1 VTSLWYRDVI
11 VRRQGAA
18 ALFTLLIVQW
28 GLSTLVSAQM
38 TIIPSVSVSERY
50 DSNIFYTPKSLL
62 APGSKP
68 EDFVTMV
75 VPQMNLGYTGSL
87 IRGNLTG
94 TGLVNK
100 YLNNPNR
107 DFTGY
112 NAGGQLDLTNAVH
125 QLSQRI
131 TVLTMRGTYRS
142 TPTSSGF
149 GAAGGGLNTGF
160 GSPAGGV
167 LNSGIVTNRV
177 PMHIYNLALAGG
189 YQLTGVTTLNAN
201 FFFSKISFG
210 EQQGGANN
218 PLFDTTGYRGSTGIN
233 TRISPTDT
241 VGATAIMS
249 HFVQEQSSGGSG
261 QGTYTTIGEM
271 LNWNRRWTEELTT
284 SLSGGANFKLP
295 VGSDIPGQSQAL
307 QIRPSV
313 MARMTYLSYSE
324 DLRDAGSSEGPFDNY
339 NSPSL
344 ASSLA
349 SSQASSLGGGGSQS
363 GSLTQG
369 GILTRGQYSATMA
382 YRYTL
387 VPGYAFTAGPQQA
400 HVLSLI
406 ARGGITSKLTGT
418 VGTNYSHRNS
428 LGISS
433 STFDT
438 VGVTVGAQYLLG
450 PVLASLTYNWL
461 FVSNSTPQMPDYEFS
476 KKMVMLSFS
485 YAFATPAFFREG
497 ISLPSGAGTE
507 SSPSGDGTE
516 ILKKE

>member
-1 VTSLWYRDVI
+1 MRG
-11 VRRQGAA
+11 QGAA
-18 ALFTLLIVQW
+18 ALLIIVIVQW

-38 TIIPSVSVSERY
+38 IITPSISVSERY

-62 APGSKP
+62 QPGSKP

-87 IRGNLTG
+87 IRGSLFG
-94 TGLVNK
+94 TGLVTK
-100 YLNNPNR
+100 YLNNPDR

-112 NAGGQLDLTNAVH
+112 NSGGQLDLTTAAH

-131 TVLTMRGTYRS
+131 TVLTIRGTYRS
-142 TPTSSGF
+142 TPTTSGF

-160 GSPAGGV
+160 GSPAGGI
-167 LNSGIVTNRV
+167 LNAGIVTNRASRQ
-177 PMHIYNLALAGG
+177 IYNLGLAGG
-189 YQLTGVTTLNAN
+189 YQLTGLTTLNAN
-201 FFFSKISFG
+201 FFYTKISFG

-218 PLFDTTGYRGSTGIN
+218 PLFDTTGYQGMTGIN

-241 VGATAIMS
+241 VAATATMS
-249 HFVQEQSSGGSG
+249 HYVQEQSGGGSG
-261 QGTYTTIGEM
+261 QGTFTTIGEM
-271 LNWNRRWTEELTT
+271 LSWSRLWTPELSTF
-284 SLSGGANFKLP
+284 LSGGANFKLP

-344 ASSLA
+344 ANSLA
-349 SSQASSLGGGGSQS
+349 NNSGGGQGSGVA
-363 GSLTQG
+363 GSLTSG
-369 GILTRGQYSATMA
+369 GILSRGQYSATMA
-382 YRYTL
+382 YRYSL
-387 VPGYAFTAGPQQA
+387 FPSYAFTAGPQQA
-400 HVLSLI
+400 HVLALV

-418 VGTNYSHRNS
+418 VGTNYAHRTS

-461 FVSNSTPQMPDYEFS
+461 LVSNSTPQTPDYEFS
-476 KKMVMLSFS
+476 KKIVMLSFS
-485 YAFATPAFFREG
+485 YAFASPVFFREG

-507 SSPSGDGTE
+507 SSPSGDGSE
-516 ILKKE
+516 ILRKE